1 MTRETAINKLDLPI
15 GYSAFREIREWNC
28 YYVDK
33 TPHIWRLARRP
44 GYYFLSRPRRFGKT
58 LLVDTIQEL
67 FEGSEE
73 LFRGLHIHDHWDWSV
88 RHPVVRL
95 SFGADYG
102 ESGSVDGHVIRQL
115 IALEKLAGV
124 EPPPLDYSGAERLQ
138 YLIGELHH
146 QSGRQVVVLVDEYDK
161 PILDLL
167 EDQDRARANRDYL
180 RGLYGVIKDCARY
193 VRFVFVTGIS
203 MYSKVSLFSGLNN
216 LRDISLDLKYN
227 TICGYTDADL
237 DTVFA
242 PELSGLKRKTIRKW
256 YNGYSWH
263 ELGEEKVYN
272 PFDVLLLFEERKF
285 KPHWYRTGTPGFLH
299 RLMAEGGFSTVGLEQ
314 LEMHEEELSTFEVEK
329 IRLNALLFQCGYLT
343 IRDSYERG
351 NNTYYVLGYPN
362 LEVRQSLNRELLGTV
377 SGDLSGALTAGDQ
390 LSRLLADNDFEGF
403 GVALHSFYAGLPH
416 QWYDVSE
423 VARYEAFYASVL
435 YASLNAVRVDMR
447 AEESTVKGR
456 ADLVVLLADQV
467 FVLEIKVVAAAGEVE
482 SKVEEALAQMR
493 EKGYAD
499 KYRGRGEAIHLI
511 AVVFSGKERNL
522 AVLRVE
528 EVRGGEKKFV
538 I

>member
-1 MTRETAINKLDLPI
+1 MKKLDLPI

-73 LFRGLHIHDHWDWSV
+73 LFRGLHIHDRWDWSV

-95 SFGADYG
+95 SFDVDYRESDGLESDISEQLSAIEEDAGLESSPPTRPGA
-102 ESGSVDGHVIRQL
+102 VRLRHVIRQL
-115 IALEKLAGV
+115 H
-124 EPPPLDYSGAERLQ
+124 RTT
-138 YLIGELHH
+138 
-146 QSGRQVVVLVDEYDK
+146 GRQVVVLVDEYDK

-167 EDQDRARANRDYL
+167 ERPKLAKANRDYL
-180 RGLYGVIKDCARY
+180 RGLYGVIKGCARH

-299 RLMAEGGFSTVGLEQ
+299 RLMRKGQFSTVGLEQ
-314 LEMHEEELSTFEVEK
+314 LEMHEEELSTFEVEEM
-329 IRLNALLFQCGYLT
+329 RLNALLFQCGYLT
-343 IRDSYERG
+343 IRNRDRRG

-377 SGDLSGALTAGDQ
+377 SGDLKRSLAAGDQ

-467 FVLEIKVVAAAGEVE
+467 FVLEIKVVATAGEVE
-482 SKVEEALAQMR
+482 SKVVESLAQMR
-493 EKGYAD
+493 GKGYAD

-511 AVVFSGKERNL
+511 AVVFSGEERNL
-522 AVLRVE
+522 ASLRVE

>member
-1 MTRETAINKLDLPI
+1 MNKLRLPI
-15 GYSAFREIREWNC
+15 GSSAFRNIRERGY

-33 TPHIWRLARRP
+33 THHIQRLTE
-44 GYYFLSRPRRFGKT
+44 GGEYYFLSRPRRFGKT
-58 LLVDTIQEL
+58 LLVDTMQEL

-95 SFGADYG
+95 SFGGDYR
-102 ESGSVDGHVIRQL
+102 ESVELESDISAQLSAIEEEAGLEPSPPTRSGAVRLRHVIRQL
-115 IALEKLAGV
+115 H
-124 EPPPLDYSGAERLQ
+124 RT
-138 YLIGELHH
+138 
-146 QSGRQVVVLVDEYDK
+146 SGRQVVVLVDEYDK

-167 EDQDRARANRDYL
+167 ERTDQAKANRDGL
-180 RGLYGVIKDCARY
+180 RGLYGIIKDCARH

-216 LRDISLDLKYN
+216 LDDISLDPEYA

-272 PFDVLLLFEERKF
+272 PFDVLLLFKKRKF

-299 RLMAEGGFSTVGLEQ
+299 KLMRKGQFSTVGLEQ

-329 IRLNALLFQCGYLT
+329 VRLNALLFQCGYLT
-343 IRDSYERG
+343 IRNCYERDG
-351 NNTYYVLGYPN
+351 NTYYRLGYPN
-362 LEVRQSLNRELLGTV
+362 LEVRRSLNRELVGAV
-377 SGDLSGALTAGDQ
+377 SGDLKRSLATVGQ
-390 LSRLLADNDFEGF
+390 LSRLLTDNDFEGF
-403 GVALHSFYAGLPH
+403 GVALHSFYASIPH
-416 QWYDVSE
+416 QWHDVSE

-435 YASLNAVRVDMR
+435 YASLMAVRAEVR
-447 AEESTVKGR
+447 AEESTVRGR
-456 ADLVVLLADQV
+456 SDLVVLCGGQV
-467 FVLEIKVVAAAGEVE
+467 FVLEIKVAVAAGEVE
-482 SKVEEALAQMR
+482 SKVEEALTQMR
-493 EKGYAD
+493 GKGYAN

-511 AVVFSGKERNL
+511 AVVFSGEERNL
-522 AVLRVE
+522 EALRVE
-528 EVRGGEKKFV
+528 ELRGGEKKFV